1 MIRRFTL
8 VCLVL
13 ALALT
18 GSVFA
23 QGSQTANITGTVTG
37 PDGTPLPGVTVTASS
52 PVMIGERSAVSAENG
67 EYVIRGLTPGNYT
80 VRFNLEGMQ
89 VVTRQVVA
97 PLGGTARADAA
108 MRLTGTAETITVT
121 ADAPTALETVTVGT
135 NITDETVQA
144 LPVIRTPVG
153 IAALS
158 GAVVDGGAG
167 LGARTAVAGQI
178 SISGAMANDNAM
190 LINGVNVQDPIF
202 GTTNNLF
209 IEEAILET
217 QVLTSGISAEY
228 GHFTGGVL
236 NAITKSGG
244 NDFSGSLRGDFTK
257 PEWRDET
264 PYDRGYRGV
273 NALTGAP
280 ITPGTPIERTG
291 AVGEVYTA
299 TLGGPIMRDRLW
311 FFAAVR
317 DQENTAPLS
326 SPFSGN
332 VAQIEENRRIE
343 GKLTGN
349 ITSNHSLQASYIEN
363 PVTRTAEA
371 QVGPLTFDAFAQNTT
386 RVNDGT
392 TVSYNGVLTN
402 NLFAEARWSQ
412 KTFGFRNIGGSG
424 TQRNES
430 PIRNVTPS
438 SFPGTVA
445 GTFNS
450 PYFDATDPEN
460 RDNETMFGALSYFL
474 TTGLGS
480 HDFKGG
486 VERETVTRT
495 GGNSQSAS
503 NYVFYTGY
511 QVASGAPVLENGRLV
526 PVFTPTNSKIGWW
539 VATRGAQLDITTD
552 SFFINDRWDVNPRL
566 SLSLGVRHEMVTS
579 EATGGINAID
589 TSTTVPRLGASF
601 DPLANGRFKFDVSYS
616 HYAGRYNPSVLGR
629 NSPVGN
635 PALLY
640 GYYNG
645 PAGSGRNFA
654 PGFDP
659 ANYVFY
665 YASVPTGNQRI
676 AEGLSSPINKEIAL
690 SAGMSLP
697 RGGWT
702 KLSFVQRDL
711 TNVIEDFITIDQGC
725 SQIVFQGINA
735 GCFDN
740 VVYDNTDTPI
750 REYQALQLQANY
762 SLFRNWSIE
771 GNYTRQLKNHGNY
784 EGEAGQ
790 SIVQS
795 PLGNRPEIQSPREN
809 PYGRLNL
816 YQRDRARVWTTY
828 ALGLGRL
835 GSLTTGLI
843 WRYDSPQVF
852 SYTVGNVARTT
863 QQRAKNPG
871 YKATPA
877 QTVFFGERGAGTFGD
892 PTSLFDLSLSYG
904 IPVFRSIEPWIK
916 FDVRNLLNDDS
927 QVFGSTTITA
937 VSAANG
943 GTFDEL
949 GLPTRFAPAS
959 NFGAPTSS
967 LSYVIPREYFIAAGI
982 RF

>member
-1 MIRRFTL
+1 MIRRFTM
-8 VCLVL
+8 VCLIVTL
-13 ALALT
+13 ALA

-37 PDGTPLPGVTVTASS
+37 PDGTPLPGVTVTATS
-52 PVMIGERSAVSAENG
+52 PVMIGERSAVSTESG
-67 EYVIRGLTPGNYT
+67 EYVIRGLTPGTYT

-89 VVTRQVVA
+89 VVEKQVVA
-97 PLGGTARADAA
+97 PLGGTARVDGA

-135 NITDETVQA
+135 NVTDETVQS
-144 LPVIRTPVG
+144 LPVVRTPVG
-153 IAALS
+153 IASLS

-167 LGARTAVAGQI
+167 LGARTAVAGQL

-202 GTTNNLF
+202 GTVNNLF

-264 PYDRGYRGV
+264 PYDEGFRGI
-273 NALTGAP
+273 NAITGAP
-280 ITPGTPIERTG
+280 ITRGNPIKRTG
-291 AVGEVYTA
+291 AVSEVYTA

-317 DQENTAPLS
+317 DEENTNPAPT
-326 SPFSGN
+326 PFSGN
-332 VAQIEENRRIE
+332 IARVVSNRRIE

-363 PVTRTAEA
+363 PVEA
-371 QVGPLTFDAFAQNTT
+371 THEVQVAPLTLDAIGLNSL
-386 RVNDGT
+386 RENEGT
-392 TVSYNGVLTN
+392 VFSYNGVLTN
-402 NLFAEARWSQ
+402 NLFAEARYSE
-412 KTFGFRNIGGSG
+412 KTFGFRGLGGTG
-424 TQRNES
+424 KARNES
-430 PIRNVTPS
+430 PIRNVSTTL
-438 SFPGTVA
+438 FPGTTL

-450 PYFDATDPEN
+450 PYFDATDPEDRN
-460 RDNETMFGALSYFL
+460 NETIFGALSYFL

-480 HDFKGG
+480 HDLKGG
-486 VERETVTRT
+486 VERETIIRT
-495 GGNSQSAS
+495 GGNSQTSTD
-503 NYVFYTGY
+503 YVFYTGY
-511 QVASGAPVLENGRLV
+511 QTSAPGVPVLESGRLV
-526 PVFTPTNSKIGWW
+526 PVFVPGSSKIGWW
-539 VATRGAQLDITTD
+539 IATRGAQLDITTD
-552 SFFINDRWDVNPRL
+552 TFFVNDRWDVNPRL
-566 SLSLGVRHEMVTS
+566 SLSLGLRHEMVKS
-579 EATGGINAID
+579 EATGGINAVD
-589 TSTTVPRLGASF
+589 TTTTVPRLGASF
-601 DPLANGRFKFDVSYS
+601 DPLANGKFKFDVTYA

-645 PAGSGRNFA
+645 PAGQGRNFA
-654 PGFDP
+654 AGFDP

-665 YASVPTGNQRI
+665 YASVPTGNQFVG
-676 AEGLSSPINKEIAL
+676 EDLSSPINKEFSVA
-690 SAGMSLP
+690 AGMALP
-697 RGGWT
+697 RGGWS

-725 SQIVFQGINA
+725 SNIVFQGVNA

-740 VVYDNTDTPI
+740 VKLANSDTPI

-762 SLFRNWSIE
+762 GLMRNWTIE

-828 ALGLGRL
+828 DLGLGRA
-835 GSLTTGLI
+835 GNLTAGLI

-852 SYTVGNVARTT
+852 SYTSSGVARTAA
-863 QQRAKNPG
+863 QRAKNPG
-871 YKATPA
+871 YKATPT
-877 QTVFFGERGAGTFGD
+877 QTIFYGERGAGTFGEA
-892 PTSLFDLSLSYG
+892 TSLFDVSLSYG
-904 IPVFRSIEPWIK
+904 LPVFRSIEPWIK
-916 FDVRNLLNDDS
+916 FDVRNALNDQS
-927 QVFGSTTITA
+927 QTFGTTSVTA
-937 VSAANG
+937 VTAG
-943 GTFDEL
+943 PLDEL
-949 GLPTRFAPAS
+949 GLPATFTPAS
-959 NFGAPTSS
+959 TFGAPRSS
-967 LSYVIPREYFIAAGI
+967 NDYVIPREYFVSAGI